1 MRVMATRMRHVVRV
15 KASSYCSSSAPQQ
28 YKVSRYQGSAAAR
41 VMFAW
46 DIVHA
51 AVRVSA
57 GVGSD
62 VSICVNLRAGRRSLG
77 VARRSC
83 PVVTSSFTQS

>member
-28 YKVSRYQGSAAAR
+28 YKVSCYQGSAAAR

-51 AVRVSA
+51 P
-57 GVGSD
+57 
-62 VSICVNLRAGRRSLG
+62 NRS
-77 VARRSC
+77 
-83 PVVTSSFTQS
+83 